1 MPRHLRWIPVVAGLY
16 ALALAAIGAWPTH
29 VDKNI
34 DLVDTRPAQWVLDQ
48 LNLTNQQGYDLIEF
62 GANILLFVPF
72 GLLVCAL
79 RPGWSRLTVVMV
91 GALASA
97 TIEILQAVARPG
109 RTADVRDV
117 VANTLGAA
125 LGGLVYAAA
134 RQIARRGASDPAG
147 S

>member
-1 MPRHLRWIPVVAGLY
+1 MPRHLRWIPAAAGLY
-16 ALALAAIGAWPTH
+16 ALALAAIGVWPTH
-29 VDKNI
+29 VDKNV

-48 LNLTNQQGYDLIEF
+48 LDLTNQQGYDLIEF

-72 GLLVCAL
+72 GLLLRAL
-79 RPGWSRLTVVMV
+79 RPGWSWLTVVLI

-117 VANTLGAA
+117 IANTLGAA
-125 LGGLVYAAA
+125 LGCLVYAVA
-134 RQIARRGASDPAG
+134 RQVSRRSASDPAG